1 MTIRSTT
8 TGRQPRAAC
17 SCVARRQRYGAERRC
32 GAARRVWIPRLA
44 ALAVLIA
51 HMCFKAAAAHAVP
64 LDQLIPGLFGGTLIT
79 TIQKSVA
86 DPRLAESQRLRFASQ
101 FNSLSAELA
110 TAHSQAPV
118 PSASGAFRFAWDPEL
133 DTFVR
138 STQSLGDSVAERA
151 TTLGK
156 YTGTFNVTYTHIH
169 FDTMEGSSLSNLMF
183 SQSAFSPAFVSQLT
197 PLDQVRFGNNL
208 IQSQLNMGLSFDTI
222 FLTGAFGITDSI
234 DVSMALSLSQA
245 HMHATVTSNLIQNP
259 AAKVQFPPGFFLEEN
274 NRLVAK
280 SGTLCG
286 FDPQQPNKPISARCA
301 TDGFDQT
308 AFGTGDLFLRSK
320 WHLYNTEYADLA
332 VEGVL
337 TIPTGNADNFL
348 GFNDPTFTPL
358 LIASKDF
365 GRVSPHLNIGYA
377 FRSGA
382 DVSQAECI
390 AGADVRTTKWLTL
403 AADFLGYFD
412 DKRDGINDNVLQS
425 AVGFRVNPFGKF
437 VAGGTFQFPLNR
449 DGIRADVIY
458 SGEIEYTF

>member
-1 MTIRSTT
+1 MQQAGRRDRVAQDGWIRSLLVV
-8 TGRQPRAAC
+8 AVL
-17 SCVARRQRYGAERRC
+17 VARLCIGADV
-32 GAARRVWIPRLA
+32 GL
-44 ALAVLIA
+44 
-51 HMCFKAAAAHAVP
+51 AVP

-79 TIQKSVA
+79 TIAKSVP
-86 DPRLAESQRLRFASQ
+86 DPREAESQRLRFASQ
-101 FNSLSAELA
+101 FNSLSAELG

-138 STQSLGDSVAERA
+138 STQSLGDGIAERA
-151 TTLGK
+151 PTLGR
-156 YTGTFNVTYTHIH
+156 YTGTFNVTYTHIK
-169 FDTMEGSSLSNLMF
+169 FDTMEGDSLSNLSF
-183 SQSAFSPAFVSQLT
+183 SQSAFSPTFVSQLT

-208 IQSQLNMGLSFDTI
+208 IQSQLDMGLTFDTV
-222 FLTGAFGITDSI
+222 FFTGAFGITDSI
-234 DVSMALSLSQA
+234 DVGMALSVSQA
-245 HMHATVTSNLIQNP
+245 HMHATVISNVVQGAQVQLPP
-259 AAKVQFPPGFFLEEN
+259 AFFLEEN

-280 SGTLCG
+280 SGMLCG

-301 TDGFDQT
+301 TDGFNQT

-320 WHLYNTEYADLA
+320 WHFYDTEYADFA

-390 AGADVRTTKWLTL
+390 AGADVRATRWLTL

-437 VAGGTFQFPLNR
+437 VLGGIFQFPLNR
-449 DGIRADVIY
+449 DGLRADVIY

>member
-1 MTIRSTT
+1 MHPAGGRDATAPRGWIR
-8 TGRQPRAAC
+8 P
-17 SCVARRQRYGAERRC
+17 
-32 GAARRVWIPRLA
+32 L
-44 ALAVLIA
+44 LAVAVLVTYLCITA
-51 HMCFKAAAAHAVP
+51 EVGCAVP

-79 TIQKSVA
+79 TIAKSVP
-86 DPRLAESQRLRFASQ
+86 DPKEAESQRLRFASQ

-151 TTLGK
+151 STLGR
-156 YTGTFNVTYTHIH
+156 YTGTFNVAYTHID
-169 FDTMEGSSLSNLMF
+169 FNTLEGTSLSNLTF
-183 SQSAFSPAFVSQLT
+183 SQSAFSPGFVSQLT
-197 PLDQVRFGNNL
+197 PLDQQRFGNNL
-208 IQSQLNMGLSFDTI
+208 IQSQLNMGLSFDTV
-222 FLTGAFGITDSI
+222 FFSGAFGITDSI
-234 DVSMALSLSQA
+234 DVSMALSVSRA
-245 HMHATVTSNLIQNP
+245 HMHATVTSQI
-259 AAKVQFPPGFFLEEN
+259 VQDPSVRLPPGFFLEQN
-274 NRLVAK
+274 NRLVAQ
-280 SGTLCG
+280 SGMLCG

-320 WHLYNTEYADLA
+320 WHFYDTEYADLA
-332 VEGVL
+332 VEGIL
-337 TIPTGNADNFL
+337 TIPTGNADDFL

-365 GRVSPHLNIGYA
+365 GPVSPHLNIGYA

-382 DVSQAECI
+382 DVSQAEGI
-390 AGADVRTTKWLTL
+390 GGADVRATKWLTL

-412 DKRDGINDNVLQS
+412 DKRDGINDNVVQS

-449 DGIRADVIY
+449 DGLRADVIY
-458 SGEIEYTF
+458 TAEIEYTF